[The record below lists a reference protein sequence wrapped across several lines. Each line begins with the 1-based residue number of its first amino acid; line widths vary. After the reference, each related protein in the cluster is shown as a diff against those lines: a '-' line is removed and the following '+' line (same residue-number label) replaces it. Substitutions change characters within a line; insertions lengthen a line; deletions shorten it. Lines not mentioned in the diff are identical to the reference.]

1 MPADQPNVR
10 DAKLIQYLTEA
21 YGNEKR
27 RESALRSQIG
37 MAVRAPYK
45 KRLRGHLVETR
56 RHAREL
62 EERIADLGG
71 SVGRLPIPG
80 PGDVAGALLGGM
92 QRATALAQGPLDA
105 LRGTSAAERQLRNA
119 KAEFCEEAQEIGT
132 YSAIQMF
139 AERVGDRETAE
150 LAGSILRDEQRMSE
164 FLEQEIALQ
173 ASAVATAEVPARL
186 RHGERR
192 RRATARRPRAVAS
205 RGAGARGRSQ
215 ASSSSGPSAP
225 GESEPHRPGSSA
237 PAALPAMPSAPG
249 PDPQR
254 RPPAAR

>member
-1 MPADQPNVR
+1 MPAAQPNVR

-21 YGNEKR
+21 HGNEKR

-37 MAVRAPYK
+37 MAVRVPYK

-56 RHAREL
+56 RHGREL
-62 EERIADLGG
+62 EERITDLGG
-71 SVGRLPIPG
+71 SVGGLPIPG
-80 PGDVAGALLGGM
+80 PADVVGAVLSGM
-92 QRATALAQGPLDA
+92 RRATALAQGPLDA
-105 LRGTSAAERQLRNA
+105 LRGTSAPETQLKSA
-119 KAEFCEEAQEIGT
+119 KAEFCEEAQEIGA

-139 AERVGDRETAE
+139 AEKVGDRETAE

-205 RGAGARGRSQ
+205 RGAGAPSRRPGPSR
-215 ASSSSGPSAP
+215 SGPSAP
-225 GESEPHRPGSSA
+225 RESEPQRPGSSA

-249 PDPQR
+249 PDTQR